1 MLVLVATVNMKNWRE
16 DQDLVDLALCEVKSL
31 KAYAEKR
38 NKVEILIRELY
49 NTYRDYSGEWKGKSV
64 SNDAM
69 FVIKV

>member
-49 NTYRDYSGEWKGKSV
+49 NTYRDYSGE
-64 SNDAM
+64 
-69 FVIKV
+69 